1 MTDRHIEDK
10 LRDCWD
16 PKPPDEMWE
25 RTVMRA
31 RRESAERLANRR
43 VFGVGRWKLALA
55 TLGVAIIAFTNIAEN
70 VREER
75 MAAMAGNA
83 SSSAIRN
90 RMRNIAREYRI
101 ALAPL
106 PEESR
111 PQPGSKGE
119 DSL

>member
-10 LRDCWD
+10 LRDHWD
-16 PKPPDEMWE
+16 PKPPDGTWE
-25 RTVMRA
+25 RTLMLA
-31 RRESAERLANRR
+31 RQESAERQANRR
-43 VFGVGRWKLALA
+43 VFGVSRWKLALA

-83 SSSAIRN
+83 RSSAVRN
-90 RMRNIAREYRI
+90 RMHNIAREYRI

-111 PQPGSKGE
+111 PRPSAKEE